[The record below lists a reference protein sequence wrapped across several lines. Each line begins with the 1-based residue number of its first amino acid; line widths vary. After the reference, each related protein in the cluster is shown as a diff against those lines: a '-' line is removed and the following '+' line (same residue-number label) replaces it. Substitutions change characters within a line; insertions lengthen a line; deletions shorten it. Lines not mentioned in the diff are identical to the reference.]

1 MAYLK
6 GNTYIDGDLYVKG
19 GLKIQKLIDPSG
31 MNMPYLLDEEASKE
45 NYIIK
50 FATDDGA
57 ITSSKIIE
65 EILADSINYTITGDE
80 SVVTVKGNSITL
92 NDANSIDIN
101 TEVSKITAQY
111 SELIYLKKIGSLDEV
126 GNGQEYYT
134 DGINYY
140 IPFDEEPGPFNWPV
154 GLCYVESLEIK

>member
-1 MAYLK
+1 MQGIMFTNSFLPVRFVESPSK
-6 GNTYIDGDLYVKG
+6 KRTLILTSTGNQSRFTA
-19 GLKIQKLIDPSG
+19 LIG
-31 MNMPYLLDEEASKE
+31 
-45 NYIIK
+45 I
-50 FATDDGA
+50 
-57 ITSSKIIE
+57 
-65 EILADSINYTITGDE
+65 
-80 SVVTVKGNSITL
+80 
-92 NDANSIDIN
+92 ANSIDIN

-140 IPFDEEPGPFNWPV
+140 IPFDEVPGPFNWPD